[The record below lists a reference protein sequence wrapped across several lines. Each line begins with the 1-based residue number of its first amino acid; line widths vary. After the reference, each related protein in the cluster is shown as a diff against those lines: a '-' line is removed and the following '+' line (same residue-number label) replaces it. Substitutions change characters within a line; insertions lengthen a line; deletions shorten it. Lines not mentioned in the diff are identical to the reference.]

1 MADTFLFELVAPA
14 RLIYSDQAEIVVVPG
29 SEGEFGVLP
38 GHAPLISSVRP
49 GIVEIYEYPAI
60 KSKARFF
67 VGGGFAEVTGERCTV
82 LSNEAMPVEEI
93 DRETARE
100 RLEQGELNL
109 RDAQTDAERAKAEAE
124 ITVARAM
131 IEASGG

>member
-1 MADTFLFELVAPA
+1 MAETFQFELVAPE
-14 RLIYSDQAEIVVVPG
+14 RLIYSDQAEMVVVPG

-67 VGGGFAEVTGERCTV
+67 VAGGFAEVTGERCTV

-93 DRETARE
+93 DRVAARQ
-100 RLEQGELNL
+100 RLEQAELNL

>member
-1 MADTFLFELVAPA
+1 MAETFQFELVAPE
-14 RLIYSDQAEIVVVPG
+14 RLIYSDQAEMVVVPG

-67 VGGGFAEVTGERCTV
+67 VAGGFAEVTGERCTV

-93 DRETARE
+93 DRETARQ
-100 RLEQGELNL
+100 RLERAELDL
-109 RDAQTDAERAKAEAE
+109 RDAQTDAERAKADAE

>member
-1 MADTFLFELVAPA
+1 MADTFQFELVAPE
-14 RLIYSDQAEIVVVPG
+14 RLIYSDQAEMVVVPG

-38 GHAPLISSVRP
+38 GHSPLISAVRP
-49 GIVEIYEYPAI
+49 GIVEVYEYPAI

-67 VGGGFAEVTGERCTV
+67 VAGGFAEVTGERCTV

-93 DRETARE
+93 DKEAARE
-100 RLEQGELNL
+100 RLAEAELAL
-109 RDAQTDAERAKAEAE
+109 RDAQSDAEKAKAEAE
-124 ITVARAM
+124 IAVVRAM